1 MMCEQDICVL
11 TSGERAEGCKQRG
24 SGAEVTS
31 GKGGNGAEIGE
42 SGKRGGGKN
51 EEGSAGEGDI
61 EREQRREL
69 KN

>member
-1 MMCEQDICVL
+1 LQAAGL
-11 TSGERAEGCKQRG
+11 GSRSNFREG
-24 SGAEVTS
+24 
-31 GKGGNGAEIGE
+31 GKGAEIGE